1 MQIQNHS
8 FPNYNEEQTG
18 KIFQQLLN
26 KNRNSES
33 HTGLN
38 CTATAGNKC
47 SGKIKATIYG
57 DCRSLFL

>member
-1 MQIQNHS
+1 MVNR
-8 FPNYNEEQTG
+8 QT
-18 KIFQQLLN
+18 KYSKTLSK